1 MIWPLLEI
9 AGESDVNVEEATAA
23 ELAERAELK
32 ELAELAELTGLW
44 ARILDE
50 LETQLLLEDPAASHW
65 TPPYDMAPLP
75 ESLRERAGAL
85 ARAQI
90 VAISKLHEALEAA
103 SAELAALVP
112 VRQTTP
118 AVYLDVMG

>member
-1 MIWPLLEI
+1 MIWPLFESEQELA
-9 AGESDVNVEEATAA
+9 AGPEEAIVA
-23 ELAERAELK
+23 
-32 ELAELAELTGLW
+32 ELAELAELREAAELADLTELW
-44 ARILDE
+44 NRVLDE

-65 TPPYDMAPLP
+65 TPPYYLAPLP
-75 ESLRERAGAL
+75 ESLRARAGAL

-90 VAISKLHEALEAA
+90 VAIAKLHEALEAA

-112 VRQTTP
+112 VRQTTR

>member
-1 MIWPLLEI
+1 MIWPILE
-9 AGESDVNVEEATAA
+9 ASHESDINVEVASVA
-23 ELAERAELK
+23 ELAELAELK
-32 ELAELAELTGLW
+32 ELAELAELTELW
-44 ARILDE
+44 TRVLDE

-65 TPPYDMAPLP
+65 TPPYDLAPLP